1 MRVPLVLYGTVL
13 CVCLGPIVSAQDAVK
28 VDPQHY
34 KVVSEKRKGKKQSV
48 PNGDWIFYD
57 KTGKE
62 ISRITYKNG
71 VKK

>member
-1 MRVPLVLYGTVL
+1 MKTQGFKDGHLSGKS
-13 CVCLGPIVSAQDAVK
+13 VSYYSNNK
-28 VDPQHY
+28 VQSESNY
-34 KVVSEKRKGKKQSV
+34 KVISERRKGKKQSV
-48 PNGDWIFYD
+48 ANGDWIFYD